1 MRPGGLHP
9 QPDPARY
16 HHQVSHHHPF
26 IPIVNTDV
34 PGTGIRGLHQLP
46 LPNSSCVSSFSLPV
60 SFSPTSPGV
69 LPGPRDFPQKYRGSG
84 CTAGWGGGQVYTSIS
99 SSNLSYSEHHTG
111 NDASWPVNLHADGL
125 RAAVPSSCYWPRPG
139 DAGQVSQ
146 RRSRQH
152 PALRSNPARAGKASR
167 LSQAPTSG
175 SIERFYLILA
185 EPVTR

>member
-1 MRPGGLHP
+1 MCQAQGLEASINFLFLIPPVFRPSPFLSLSPLPP
-9 QPDPARY
+9 QGSSQA
-16 HHQVSHHHPF
+16 
-26 IPIVNTDV
+26 
-34 PGTGIRGLHQLP
+34 PGTSRRSTEAVAALLG
-46 LPNSSCVSSFSLPV
+46 
-60 SFSPTSPGV
+60 
-69 LPGPRDFPQKYRGSG
+69 
-84 CTAGWGGGQVYTSIS
+84 GGGQVYTSIS

>member
-16 HHQVSHHHPF
+16 HHQVSHNHPF
-26 IPIVNTDV
+26 IPIVNTDA
-34 PGTGIRGLHQLP
+34 PGTGIRGLHQLPLP

-69 LPGPRDFPQKYRGSG
+69 LPGPRDFPQKRLHCWVGE
-84 CTAGWGGGQVYTSIS
+84 QVYTSIS
-99 SSNLSYSEHHTG
+99 GSNLSYLEHHTG
-111 NDASWPVNLHADGL
+111 NDASWPVNLRADGL
-125 RAAVPSSCYWPRPG
+125 RAAVPSSCYWPCPG

-152 PALRSNPARAGKASR
+152 PALRSNPMCAGKAS
-167 LSQAPTSG
+167 
-175 SIERFYLILA
+175 
-185 EPVTR
+185 